1 MTDTRASLF
10 AGEPAE
16 SRNRM
21 NVGFNTFCGISSTS
35 ELYCWGN
42 DILTDEP
49 LLRPKLIDK
58 GPWSQVGVGLRFL
71 CALKTDDK
79 NVYCYGRGYDGQLGD
94 GSPIGKESVLK
105 KLTPIVGAKEFD
117 SLAVGTWHSCA
128 ISDGNAF
135 CWGQNDYGQL
145 GTGNNESSSTPMP
158 VFSDLGNWREV
169 SAGSGH
175 TCATKTNDEG
185 WCWGHN
191 QYKQVSPQSEEVTL
205 IPSKLEGKWKTISA
219 GEDFTLGI
227 DSLGGGFGWG
237 LSEVLDFDLAYGGLL
252 GDNGTL
258 LCQPTADGYCER
270 TVAADS
276 EEEEFSA
283 NDYDYTYDIQV
294 RYETPVPIAGTN
306 KWTSITAG
314 RIPCAIESETNKLYC
329 WGYTTGEAYADGS
342 PQKNYPVLVNTT
354 GTWASISSGGSG
366 SRCGIKSDGTGWCW
380 GRDEYDCENACPLG
394 DGTLLNSAT
403 PVQVVDVPNWLG
415 QSGAP
420 PPSPSPVEPAAAP
433 APEGR
438 ITSTPPSPGVPAS
451 AARSIFRH
459 VPWAFCALPMV
470 LYATVL

>member
-1 MTDTRASLF
+1 MKA
-10 AGEPAE
+10 
-16 SRNRM
+16 
-21 NVGFNTFCGISSTS
+21 GFNTFCGISSKS

-42 DILTDEP
+42 DILTEEP

-79 NVYCYGRGYDGQLGD
+79 NVYCYGSGYDGQLGD
-94 GSPIGKESVLK
+94 GSPIGEESVLK

-117 SLAVGTWHSCA
+117 SLSVGTYHSCA

-158 VFSDLGNWREV
+158 VFSDLGNWREL
-169 SAGSGH
+169 SAGTGH

-237 LSEVLDFDLAYGGLL
+237 LSEVLDVDFAYGGLL

-258 LCQPTADGYCER
+258 LCQPTPNGFCEP
-270 TVAADS
+270 TAPADS
-276 EEEEFSA
+276 EVEEFSA
-283 NDYDYTYDIQV
+283 DDYYMYDIEV
-294 RYETPVPIAGTN
+294 RYETPVPIAGAN
-306 KWTSITAG
+306 KWSSISAG
-314 RIPCAIESETNKLYC
+314 RIPCAIESETGKLYC
-329 WGYTTGEAYADGS
+329 WGYTTGEAYAEGS
-342 PQKNYPVLVNTT
+342 PQTNYPVAVNST
-354 GTWASISSGGSG
+354 GTWASISSSDGGP
-366 SRCGIKSDGTGWCW
+366 RCGIKSDGTGWCW
-380 GRDEYDCENACPLG
+380 GRDEFDCENTCPLG
-394 DGTLLNSAT
+394 DGTELNSAT
-403 PVQVVDVPNWLG
+403 PVQVVDIQNWLG

-420 PPSPSPVEPAAAP
+420 PPTPSPVEPAPAP
-433 APEGR
+433 APEGT
-438 ITSTPPSPGVPAS
+438 ITSTPPSPGVPPPS
-451 AARSIFRH
+451 AAHGVLQYI
-459 VPWAFCALPMV
+459 PWAMFALLPIV
-470 LYATVL
+470 LQVSVI